1 MGREIKI
8 TESLVRN
15 FINTFCHVYCECEE
29 RTCENYYCDM
39 HLLNMN
45 NLDQFRLKDLLE
57 VKHGKR

>member
-8 TESLVRN
+8 TESLVRD

-29 RTCENYYCDM
+29 RTCDDIYCDM

-45 NLDQFRLKDLLE
+45 NLDRFRLKDFLE
-57 VKHGKR
+57 VKHGK